1 MYFKILNPKNIELEN
16 IKNILIFF
24 FVFTLIFSRS
34 FADLIIVISSISF
47 VYLKIK
53 KKIEFHSKFFLAF
66 LFFYIYLL
74 LNSFFSEVPHI
85 SFRTSLPYIRFAFCI
100 FFFLIFFSDKNSLK
114 TLLFSFFFF
123 YLLLFFDAIF
133 QNSLGFNLLGYPL
146 DESGRI
152 SSFFNKELILGSFVS
167 KTFAIVIFL
176 IFYLKIEKKYLL
188 YFSTTLITFILVYLS
203 KERSSM
209 LFYLIILF
217 FSFFLIEKKYFFRVV
232 MFIFFKIFL
241 IIFIY
246 SNPLDRLY
254 YHTKSQ
260 LFESKKKIS
269 FFSKRHELHYL
280 TAFRIFKK
288 FPIIG
293 SGVNSFRYLCK
304 IEPYSVNDIILNDP
318 DNKVLAPFDGY
329 FYFIKNARK
338 IKEIS
343 YDYVLY
349 FEKSFFEKNK
359 IKNFD
364 NDQILRLIENKHLTN
379 LDLHRLRI
387 YPNTTFLAQHNNFT
401 FIEKDKTLFISY
413 EFRDGCNTHPHHLF
427 LQILAETGI
436 LGFIFL
442 CFFYI
447 FIIKLLFKRILEYM
461 KLNVGTGKPDLIVY
475 AYYFALLFPL
485 MSSGNF
491 FNNYYSILLYLPLTY
506 ILLCQRKQS

>member
-1 MYFKILNPKNIELEN
+1 MYFKILNLKHIELGN

-24 FVFTLIFSRS
+24 FVLTLIFSRF
-34 FADLIIVISSISF
+34 FADFIIVISSISF

-53 KKIEFHSKFFLAF
+53 KKIEFDSKFFLFF

-74 LNSFFSEVPHI
+74 LNSFFSEIPHI
-85 SFRTSLPYIRFAFCI
+85 SFRTSLPYIRYAFCI
-100 FFFLIFFSDKNSLK
+100 FFFLIYFSDKSSLK
-114 TLLFSFFFF
+114 TLLFSFLFF

-146 DESGRI
+146 DISGRT

-176 IFYLKIEKKYLL
+176 IFYLKIKKKYLL
-188 YFSTTLITFILVYLS
+188 YITTTLITFVLVYLS

-209 LFYLIILF
+209 LFYLIVLF
-217 FSFFLIEKKYFFRVV
+217 FSFFLIEKKYLFRFV

-241 IIFIY
+241 IIIIY

-269 FFSKRHELHYL
+269 FFSKRHELHYI
-280 TAFRIFKK
+280 TAFRIFKS

-293 SGVNSFRYLCK
+293 AGVNSFRHLCK
-304 IEPYSVNDIILNDP
+304 IEPYSVKDIILNDP
-318 DNKVLAPFDGY
+318 DNKVLAIFDGY
-329 FYFIKNARK
+329 FYFIKNGV
-338 IKEIS
+338 EINKKS
-343 YDYVLY
+343 YDSVIL
-349 FEKSFFEKNK
+349 FEKEFFEKNK

-364 NDQILRLIENKHLTN
+364 NAQILQLIKNKHLSNIDLYN
-379 LDLHRLRI
+379 LD
-387 YPNTTFLAQHNNFT
+387 PNNLFFTQHDNFNL
-401 FIEKDKTLFISY
+401 IEKDNTLFTSY

-427 LQILAETGI
+427 LQILAETGT

-442 CFFYI
+442 CLFYI
-447 FIIKLLFKRILEYM
+447 FIIKLFFKRILEYI
-461 KLNVGTGKPDLIVY
+461 KLKAGTGKPDLIIY
-475 AYYFALLFPL
+475 AYYFALFFPL

-491 FNNYYSILLYLPLTY
+491 FNNYYSILLYLSLTY
-506 ILLCQRKQS
+506 ILLCQRKQF